1 MCLVDE
7 FSGVGD
13 PVLKAVIP
21 GTPRP
26 QGSLKIMTARNGRAF
41 AKNSETTVEH
51 RNLVVYAL
59 AQEWVGEP
67 IQGPVAAR
75 FTFRF
80 ARPTSHYGTGRNEGR
95 LLPSAPALHFRTP
108 DVDKVTRLVCD
119 AMTIAGVVKDDA
131 LITALRAEKQWTE
144 GRSETVVEV
153 WRLC

>member
-1 MCLVDE
+1 MSIEVQSE
-7 FSGVGD
+7 
-13 PVLKAVIP
+13 PVLRAVIP

-59 AQEWVGEP
+59 SQEWQDGP

-80 ARPTSHYGTGRNEGR
+80 SRPTSHYGTGRNEGV
-95 LLPSAPALHFRTP
+95 LLPSAPLLHSRTP
-108 DVDKVTRLVCD
+108 DVDKVSRLMCD
-119 AMTIAGVVKDDA
+119 ALTIAGVIKDDS
-131 LITALRAEKQWTE
+131 LITMLRAEKQWTE
-144 GRSETVVEV
+144 GRAETVVELWV
-153 WRLC
+153 L